1 MSQTMSD
8 SPESL
13 ESKLAGAIEQRD
25 AVLVRQLLDSA
36 EFVLLTIPDE
46 DDDDEEGA
54 SVFSTDIDGMDL
66 VVAFTNEQAAGEF
79 VHSMEDIY
87 EEGDDIEGYVMDGDA
102 LLQYMPPEH
111 GLYLN
116 PESDDPL
123 VIDYELLE
131 LVLKAEV

>member
-1 MSQTMSD
+1 MSD